1 MSATG
6 PRPLPL
12 TAIQESMWTAYRI
25 APDSAAYNIVMPL
38 RLRGRVDATAMDA
51 AVTSVGARQELLR
64 SVFTEADGRPVRHAS
79 EQPLIQ
85 LEFRDLDGASEDE
98 LLRAAEEAG
107 ARPFRLESGTF
118 RVVLLRRTDDDWALV
133 TSAHHIVGDFTSR
146 WLLVRDLLD
155 AYEGHACGNEPNW
168 RPLKAGYSDHAAEEL
183 RYTASESGVNAAAA
197 WQEAVAGSAPAELPL
212 DRPRPRVRSLRGDTV
227 VRQLAPETADGLSD
241 AANSAGATP
250 FAYLLAVFQALTH
263 RWTGQDDFLLGVPA
277 SSRSGRGQRDVIGCF
292 LNTMPVRA
300 EFGPATT
307 FAETAARAGERIM
320 AGMFGVRYP
329 CTLAFPQG
337 APFRAAL
344 FLVQMDRME
353 PPVPNV
359 PPGER
364 VGPSV
369 PYAGLDIA
377 LIDVPQQ
384 EGQLDLLLRVEQTP
398 EGVTA
403 VFAYDTDVFDR
414 ASVERFADGYERFLA
429 AAVADPAARVA
440 DVPLAGDEDLAAL
453 LALGAGS
460 GSGFDDF
467 DADGFFR
474 DGLDSLESFHSFDSL
489 DSSGPFEKAADQ

>member
-1 MSATG
+1 MSAAE
-6 PRPLPL
+6 PPVRALPL

-38 RLRGRVDATAMDA
+38 RLRGHVDPAAMEA
-51 AVTSVGARQELLR
+51 AVTSVGERQELLR
-64 SVFTEADGRPVRHAS
+64 SVFTEAEGRPVRHAF
-79 EQPLIQ
+79 EQPLIHMELQ
-85 LEFRDLDGASEDE
+85 DLDGAGEAE
-98 LLRAAEEAG
+98 FLKAAEEAG
-107 ARPFRLESGTF
+107 ARPFRLESETF
-118 RVVLLRRTDDDWALV
+118 RVVLLRRTDEDWALV

-146 WLLVRDLLD
+146 WLLVRDVLD
-155 AYEGHACGNEPNW
+155 AYQGHATGSAPNW

-183 RYTASESGVNAAAA
+183 RFTASEAGVRAAAD
-197 WQEAVAGSAPAELPL
+197 WQAAVAGSAPAELPL

-227 VRQLAPETADGLSD
+227 VRQLAPESAQGLGA
-241 AANSAGATP
+241 AANTAGVTP
-250 FAYLLAVFQALTH
+250 FAYLLAVFQSLTH

-307 FAETAARAGERIM
+307 FGEAATTAGERIM
-320 AGMFGVRYP
+320 RGMFGVRYP
-329 CTLAFPQG
+329 CTLAFPKG
-337 APFRAAL
+337 ALFRAAL

-359 PPGER
+359 PPGAA
-364 VGPSV
+364 VGPSI

-384 EGQLDLLLRVEQTP
+384 EGQLDLLLRIEQTP
-398 EGVTA
+398 EGITA
-403 VFAYDTDVFDR
+403 VFSYDTDVLDR

-429 AAVADPAARVA
+429 AAVRDPGTRVA
-440 DVPLAGDEDLAAL
+440 DVPLVGDGDLGALLTFGAGDT
-453 LALGAGS
+453 
-460 GSGFDDF
+460 GFDDMAGDF

-474 DGLDSLESFHSFDSL
+474 DGFGSLESDH
-489 DSSGPFEKAADQ
+489 FERAADQ